1 MSTGYEPLLL
11 KPVHAF
17 MIWARCCHGDEST
30 RNNRLAGVFGKL
42 YCPFVPFVMGVGDS
56 FIVGTYRVTV
66 LGGNKQTHRK
76 KPCVRDSIRDSS
88 HRCSNG
94 QNLEQE
100 TIYLLCVLVFYIL
113 HDNGSP
119 ATIGQEF
126 SSALLDIIPSALAP
140 IRCSYQE
147 RVLISQTVT
156 YHFCV
161 VRFGSPALSY
171 ISPFS

>member
-17 MIWARCCHGDEST
+17 MIWTRCCHGDEST

-76 KPCVRDSIRDSS
+76 KPCVRDSS

-100 TIYLLCVLVFYIL
+100 TIHLLCVLVFYIL

-119 ATIGQEF
+119 TTIGQEF
-126 SSALLDIIPSALAP
+126 
-140 IRCSYQE
+140 
-147 RVLISQTVT
+147 
-156 YHFCV
+156 
-161 VRFGSPALSY
+161 SPALSY
-171 ISPFS
+171 ISPFRILSSDSPCLTRNKAKALR